1 MNREG
6 WWIRIKYL
14 YNSYA
19 HSKQFT
25 AMMGMFLDKNTQIP
39 RRQSISL
46 ARLLEIVVG
55 NERIWVTVAIN
66 GANY

>member
-1 MNREG
+1 
-6 WWIRIKYL
+6 
-14 YNSYA
+14 
-19 HSKQFT
+19 
-25 AMMGMFLDKNTQIP
+25 MGMFLDKNTQIP
-39 RRQSISL
+39 RRQSIRL